1 VSREQEIIAELWRE
15 VRPAQLELLHELVD
29 DTARVRRER
38 DLQAWRRVRSATH
51 RLAGTLG
58 SFGQQPAGDTAVALD
73 RLVTGVE
80 EPDDQL
86 VERASALVTILREE
100 LVQGPEEQQVG

>member
-1 VSREQEIIAELWRE
+1 VGREQEIIAELWRE
-15 VRPAQLELLHELVD
+15 VRPAQLELLHQLVD

-38 DLQAWRRVRSATH
+38 DLEAWRRVRAATH

-58 SFGQQPAGDTAVALD
+58 SFGQQPAGDTAVTLD

-80 EPDDQL
+80 EPDDEL
-86 VERASALVTILREE
+86 LERTSALVTVLHEE
-100 LVQGPEEQQVG
+100 LVHGPEEQRTG